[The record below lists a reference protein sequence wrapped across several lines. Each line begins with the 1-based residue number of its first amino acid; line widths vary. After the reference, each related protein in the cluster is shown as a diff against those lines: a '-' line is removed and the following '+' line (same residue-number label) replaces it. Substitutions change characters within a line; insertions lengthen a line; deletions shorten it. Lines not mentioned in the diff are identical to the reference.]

1 MESNFYRFIFIP
13 LFILAGEYRKT
24 AFPPQNKPLI
34 LVKKDHSS
42 LSAKLFCLQ
51 IHFFS
56 HRRIWDIWMDIQSSD
71 ASPSSERLMFPLFL
85 EPCAW
90 KKQPRKKDH
99 DAGNETRLPVA
110 RLSWQSAPLYLCS
123 TLLPFHSLRYF
134 TNHSAMAPEGEN
146 SWEQNVNSSTA
157 DKHAGRDLCCSA
169 SCPDM
174 PTWCTSLL
182 LFSETESC
190 YCLVNNSTLSHLL
203 RVTGLR
209 NSCGCLQSVAWK

>member
-1 MESNFYRFIFIP
+1 M
-13 LFILAGEYRKT
+13 
-24 AFPPQNKPLI
+24 
-34 LVKKDHSS
+34 KKDHSS

-71 ASPSSERLMFPLFL
+71 APPSSERLMFPLFL
-85 EPCAW
+85 DPCAW
-90 KKQPRKKDH
+90 KKQPRKKK
-99 DAGNETRLPVA
+99 
-110 RLSWQSAPLYLCS
+110 SWCRKWDPPASRT
-123 TLLPFHSLRYF
+123 TLLAVCSSLPLLHFVAFSLTEIFYKPQC
-134 TNHSAMAPEGEN
+134 NGPEGEN

-190 YCLVNNSTLSHLL
+190 YCLVNNSTLSRLL
-203 RVTGLR
+203 CVTGLR

>member
-1 MESNFYRFIFIP
+1 MEYNFYKFIFIL

-24 AFPPQNKPLI
+24 AFFPKNKPLI

-71 ASPSSERLMFPLFL
+71 TSPSSKRLMFPLFL
-85 EPCAW
+85 DPCAW

-134 TNHSAMAPEGEN
+134 TNHSAMAPEGKTAEN
-146 SWEQNVNSSTA
+146 RMWIHLPLTSTLGETCA
-157 DKHAGRDLCCSA
+157 AVQAVPTCLLDVLPCCCSVKQNHVIV
-169 SCPDM
+169 
-174 PTWCTSLL
+174 W
-182 LFSETESC
+182 
-190 YCLVNNSTLSHLL
+190 
-203 RVTGLR
+203 
-209 NSCGCLQSVAWK
+209 